1 MDTRCLDYMLRD
13 AERQAFERDGYF
25 IVENALTPA
34 QVELALAATDRL
46 ADEARVK
53 KNLGPRDRVAVHNFA
68 GRDEAFL
75 ELVDLP
81 QTFARVWGLLGWNI
95 QLYHSHLNITP
106 PEGPDKGHG
115 LSWHQDSGRL
125 NLELETNPQPR
136 VSLKVG
142 FFLTDCTQPG
152 RGNFQVLPG
161 SHLQNEMD
169 FPDGNRKCELPGR
182 VPVLVPAGTAVF
194 FDRRIW
200 HSSSANHW
208 HNPRKV
214 LFYGYSYRWLRPAR
228 RGHARRAPVRPDGPG
243 PRAALRR
250 LAHRQLWLHLAKR
263 RGRAAARVD
272 RVACRRGGRRRL
284 RSGVS

>member
-13 AERQAFERDGYF
+13 AERQAFERDGYL

-214 LFYGYSYRWLRPAR
+214 LFYGYSYRWLRPR
-228 RGHARRAPVRPDGPG
+228 DEVTLDERLSDRMDPVREQLFGASPTGNYGYTSPNAVDVPL
-243 PRAALRR
+243 RAWIESHAG
-250 LAHRQLWLHLAKR
+250 AEA
-263 RGRAAARVD
+263 
-272 RVACRRGGRRRL
+272 VA
-284 RSGVS
+284 V

>member
-13 AERQAFERDGYF
+13 AERQSFERDGYL

-106 PEGPDKGHG
+106 PEGPDKGTRTELAPG
-115 LSWHQDSGRL
+115 QRPAQPGAGDESATACLAQGRL
-125 NLELETNPQPR
+125 LPDGLHAAGTRQ
-136 VSLKVG
+136 
-142 FFLTDCTQPG
+142 
-152 RGNFQVLPG
+152 LPG
-161 SHLQNEMD
+161 LAGQPSAER
-169 FPDGNRKCELPGR
+169 DGLP
-182 VPVLVPAGTAVF
+182 
-194 FDRRIW
+194 RRQ
-200 HSSSANHW
+200 
-208 HNPRKV
+208 P
-214 LFYGYSYRWLRPAR
+214 
-228 RGHARRAPVRPDGPG
+228 
-243 PRAALRR
+243 
-250 LAHRQLWLHLAKR
+250 QM
-263 RGRAAARVD
+263 
-272 RVACRRGGRRRL
+272 
-284 RSGVS
+284 